1 MYSFDTIRNI
11 VKNNDLPPEM
21 RAIFMRILLNMHM
34 DREPLESIQI
44 PSLTGVW
51 SELPPFI

>member
-34 DREPLESIQI
+34 DREPLEVI
-44 PSLTGVW
+44 
-51 SELPPFI
+51 